1 VGTGGAAGTGT
12 AALSFATDIW
22 PVINQ
27 VRDPVF
33 DYRGIMDYTGCT
45 SAMSPCHSATNPG
58 GRLDM
63 RDVNT
68 AYNALVNVA
77 SATTLCIQGG
87 GTTRVIPGDP
97 DRSCLILFYQGR
109 LKDDLQWVPQSEIE
123 LVRRWI
129 AEGARR

>member
-1 VGTGGAAGTGT
+1 
-12 AALSFATDIW
+12 
-22 PVINQ
+22 
-27 VRDPVF
+27 
-33 DYRGIMDYTGCT
+33 
-45 SAMSPCHSATNPG
+45 
-58 GRLDM
+58 M

-77 SATTLCIQGG
+77 SATSLCRNGG
-87 GTTRVIPGDP
+87 GTVRVVPGDP

-129 AEGARR
+129 AEGARP